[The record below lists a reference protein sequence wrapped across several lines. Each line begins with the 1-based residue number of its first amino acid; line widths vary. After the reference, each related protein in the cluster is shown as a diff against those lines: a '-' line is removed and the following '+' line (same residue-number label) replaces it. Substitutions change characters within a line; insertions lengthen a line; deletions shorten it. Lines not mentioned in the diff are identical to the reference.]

1 MLKDKYLRQV
11 LNTFQTREKN
21 EPKAQ
26 EGISEVESQVLE
38 KYFYIFFRVTAKM
51 MEEYNELFRYEQSQ
65 ARDLEEREKL
75 ILKHHRSLNC
85 VLDRE
90 PTRRY
95 Y

>member
-1 MLKDKYLRQV
+1 
-11 LNTFQTREKN
+11 
-21 EPKAQ
+21 
-26 EGISEVESQVLE
+26 
-38 KYFYIFFRVTAKM
+38 M
-51 MEEYNELFRYEQSQ
+51 MEEYDELFRYEQSQ
-65 ARDLEEREKL
+65 ARDLEVREKL